1 LDLIKIEQ
9 KLILYFHKDT
19 KHISISMALSKQE
32 IISNIKAEIPF
43 IDIKPYSH
51 NIISLNLTFLE
62 EQYGKDEVK
71 KIVKETRLKHKGWGH
86 LIGLPDGCYTSC
98 DWCIKVGY
106 PEGIYETFKDMIIEE
121 YGDESEQAKDLDK
134 TYREAVLA
142 NEPEPFMSERCL
154 IGECDCEGD
163 EKATCDG
170 SNLVRD

>member
-1 LDLIKIEQ
+1 
-9 KLILYFHKDT
+9 
-19 KHISISMALSKQE
+19 M
-32 IISNIKAEIPF
+32 
-43 IDIKPYSH
+43 
-51 NIISLNLTFLE
+51 E

-86 LIGLPDGCYTSC
+86 LIELPDGCYTSS
-98 DWCIKVGY
+98 DWCSKVGY
-106 PEGIYETFKDMIIEE
+106 TGYYETFEDMIIGE
-121 YGDESEQAKDLDK
+121 YGDESEQARDLDK

-142 NEPEPFMSERCL
+142 NEKTYLDCYKCEREFDWEEEHGSTNIIVDEKLYSIFFCGDCWEDEVEHSVENEALGCMIYNPEPSERCL